1 MAHEGD
7 GQRDEVI
14 RGPAV
19 DPPVEESQVQRVLR
33 PLVVGI
39 PVIHQH

>member
-7 GQRDEVI
+7 GQPDKVI

-19 DPPVEESQVQRVLR
+19 DTPVEESQVQRVLR

-39 PVIHQH
+39 PVTHQQ